1 MLNSAL
7 TVRSGE
13 ANSHSGKGWETF
25 TAAVVSHMLPSLFAS

>member
-25 TAAVVSHMLPSLFAS
+25 TAAVVSLPPDCTLA